1 MELEAKRYE
10 ELAHKLQEHE
20 QQITEHGEL
29 ITEHGEQITEHRE
42 LITEQGE
49 QIKGNTQYEFI
60 LLWLFSGEV
69 PLQVPRMNEIPNNYG
84 HSN

>member
-20 QQITEHGEL
+20 QQITEQG
-29 ITEHGEQITEHRE
+29 E

-49 QIKGNTQYEFI
+49 QIKGNAQYEFI
-60 LLWLFSGEV
+60 LLWLFTGEI
-69 PLQVPRMNEIPNNYG
+69 LSQVPRVNEIPQ
-84 HSN
+84 HI